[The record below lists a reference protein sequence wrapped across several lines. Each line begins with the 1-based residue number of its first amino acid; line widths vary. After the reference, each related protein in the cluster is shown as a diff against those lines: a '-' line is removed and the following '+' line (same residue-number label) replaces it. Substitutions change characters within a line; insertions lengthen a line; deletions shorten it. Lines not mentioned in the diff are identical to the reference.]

1 MRPVPEGFTLATN
14 AVPKGGEPVLAIRRA
29 AISGLVFEILTAR
42 YDAERSRNHWRK
54 LDGSSVNDDGY
65 DVLAWRDAPEL
76 LSYRRACGADIRS

>member
-1 MRPVPEGFTLATN
+1 MHPIPEGVTT
-14 AVPKGGEPVLAIRRA
+14 AVPKGREPVLAIRRA
-29 AISGLVFEILTAR
+29 AISGFVFEILTAR

-76 LSYRRACGADIRS
+76 LSHRRACGAGIRA